1 MPIHTVKAS
10 RYYRLRMLMSLES
23 LKLLSRS
30 REINSETRKR
40 LTITPVAPRLLL
52 AIANQ
57 HNDLQW
63 WLLYYADTSPKQR
76 KLTRLCSKLSLY
88 RVLWLADRDSGMRF
102 PGNWE
107 LMLFTYLLIYHLFLL
122 TTYVFI
128 LFFLILPLYIAYEC
142 CHSFCFRNRNALLSD
157 VKLYC
162 LNTVGSRDHSPLS
175 AHTVPACWNTSWPAR
190 QSGYCGETRK
200 EPPEADLV
208 RDGRKAGKGTES
220 RKICRVLCTN
230 SGPLLFCTLKQ
241 LNYF

>member
-1 MPIHTVKAS
+1 MTYSDDCCITPTLRRNKGSWPGCAPNWVSIEYCDWPI
-10 RYYRLRMLMSLES
+10 
-23 LKLLSRS
+23 
-30 REINSETRKR
+30 ETREW
-40 LTITPVAPRLLL
+40 
-52 AIANQ
+52 
-57 HNDLQW
+57 D
-63 WLLYYADTSPKQR
+63 
-76 KLTRLCSKLSLY
+76 
-88 RVLWLADRDSGMRF
+88 F
-102 PGNWE
+102 PGIGNWCC
-107 LMLFTYLLIYHLFLL
+107 LPIYLFTIYFYLQL
-122 TTYVFI
+122 TY
-128 LFFLILPLYIAYEC
+128 LYCFFLILPLYIAYEC